1 MFFCE
6 ALLLLSWLFVTCSV
20 QGGVTFKVQLCWHCW
35 HCAAT
40 GEVTQARCRRS
51 HESEKSLWLYLLF
64 IIWRSKILLSAP
76 LVLLLNV
83 HFFVAVLYDR
93 INTCSIIAVFFNP
106 APGGSCPNTHDF
118 KWSDH
123 GQPLV
128 LVAISDGWPAE
139 QLKQVSWE
147 TFKTCSEGNAQELDW
162 KEYLNCL
169 NQMPGQMYNP
179 AHSFFD

>member
-40 GEVTQARCRRS
+40 GEVTQARRRRS
-51 HESEKSLWLYLLF
+51 HESEKSLWLYVLF

-93 INTCSIIAVFFNP
+93 INTCSIIAVFFNLLLGGP
-106 APGGSCPNTHDF
+106 APIRMISNDRIMVSLWCWLLSATVDQLNS
-118 KWSDH
+118 WSR
-123 GQPLV
+123 LV
-128 LVAISDGWPAE
+128 GKL
-139 QLKQVSWE
+139 LKHAVKGTPKNWTEKSI
-147 TFKTCSEGNAQELDW
+147 
-162 KEYLNCL
+162 
-169 NQMPGQMYNP
+169 
-179 AHSFFD
+179 